1 MAMRHRVVTGHQ
13 SHVIRVAIG
22 HVTYR
27 ANASRYDTAGEWRRE
42 MEKEYRVLS
51 FSEGR
56 ELGINELYSCLV
68 GPDEFECILTEI
80 EDRTWGR
87 DLRPVVNRLKEQHA
101 RIAEL
106 EAQLAAAQE
115 RWIPVSERLPECTLH
130 VVACQTPFSP
140 LVACYVPGEGTWY
153 DDDGIEL
160 DFIPTHWRELPA
172 PPEEAAD
179 ANN

>member
-1 MAMRHRVVTGHQ
+1 
-13 SHVIRVAIG
+13 
-22 HVTYR
+22 
-27 ANASRYDTAGEWRRE
+27 

-56 ELGINELYSCLV
+56 ELGIYELYSCLV
-68 GPDEFECILTEI
+68 GPDEFECTLTEI

-115 RWIPVSERLPECTLH
+115 RNVALQSEHLNHVNALH
-130 VVACQTPFSP
+130 EQLTAMTAERDSESRWAKHYSDKVT
-140 LVACYVPGEGTWY
+140 
-153 DDDGIEL
+153 EL
-160 DFIPTHWRELPA
+160 EQQL
-172 PPEEAAD
+172 AAMQRIID
-179 ANN
+179 SYR

>member
-1 MAMRHRVVTGHQ
+1 M
-13 SHVIRVAIG
+13 
-22 HVTYR
+22 
-27 ANASRYDTAGEWRRE
+27 EK
-42 MEKEYRVLS
+42 EKEYRVLS

-87 DLRPVVNRLKEQHA
+87 DLWPVVNRLKEQHA

-115 RWIPVSERLPECTLH
+115 LAASYRNALM
-130 VVACQTPFSP
+130 A
-140 LVACYVPGEGTWY
+140 A
-153 DDDGIEL
+153 
-160 DFIPTHWRELPA
+160 
-172 PPEEAAD
+172 EATND
-179 ANN
+179 N

>member
-1 MAMRHRVVTGHQ
+1 
-13 SHVIRVAIG
+13 
-22 HVTYR
+22 
-27 ANASRYDTAGEWRRE
+27 

-56 ELGINELYSCLV
+56 ELGISELYSCLV
-68 GPDEFECILTEI
+68 GPDEFECTLTEI

-115 RWIPVSERLPECTLH
+115 RERWIPVTDIRPKRGQH
-130 VVACQTPFSP
+130 VRVMATMEYDGEDHWIAEDGTV
-140 LVACYVPGEGTWY
+140 LEPGNILE
-153 DDDGIEL
+153 
-160 DFIPTHWRELPA
+160 WRELPA
-172 PPEEAAD
+172 APKED
-179 ANN
+179 K

>member
-1 MAMRHRVVTGHQ
+1 
-13 SHVIRVAIG
+13 
-22 HVTYR
+22 
-27 ANASRYDTAGEWRRE
+27 

-56 ELGINELYSCLV
+56 ELGIYELYSCLV

-115 RWIPVSERLPECTLH
+115 RERWIPASEAPPKNGPYLILFKGK
-130 VVACQTPFSP
+130 VVYATFLTNGWYQWYYANR
-140 LVACYVPGEGTWY
+140 VVP
-153 DDDGIEL
+153 DA
-160 DFIPTHWRELPA
+160 WRELPA